1 MKKRVMLFFVFAL
14 CFILIRG
21 EAYAMPMGDTS
32 INPLW
37 IDKSS
42 SRVNLT
48 INHGTAVA
56 SAKLV
61 GGRGTEKISA
71 TMYLQK
77 KEGASWSTVKTWQN
91 VSNGKDLS
99 FSQSARISR
108 GNTYR
113 VRVRVTTKMNGK
125 EVTSNIYSGTKNY

>member
-1 MKKRVMLFFVFAL
+1 MKKWVILFFVFAL
-14 CFILIRG
+14 CLTLTQG
-21 EAYAMPMGDTS
+21 KAYAKSVEDST
-32 INPLW
+32 IVPLW

-56 SAKLV
+56 STKLV
-61 GGRGTEKISA
+61 GGQGTEKISA

-77 KEGASWSTVKTWQN
+77 KEGASWFTVKTWQD
-91 VSNGKDLS
+91 VSNGRDLS
-99 FSQSARISR
+99 FSRSARISR

-113 VRVRVTTKMNGK
+113 VRVRVTTKTNGK